1 MHTFRPQATSNTL
14 WAMAKLGYVPP
25 VDTLEAAATQIL
37 ADMRASVPQDVSNS
51 LWAFAS
57 MRHHPGTPLL
67 DAAAIQSTITAT
79 RFKPQEVANTLWAF
93 ATLGHDPGA
102 TALDALAAQAAG
114 LAYHYL
120 PVISGQVTAEQVAA
134 FAAVVADSKGPVLAF
149 CRSGARSTNMWRM
162 GL

>member
-67 DAAAIQSTITAT
+67 DAAAILRRHSDAH
-79 RFKPQEVANTLWAF
+79 A
-93 ATLGHDPGA
+93 
-102 TALDALAAQAAG
+102 ALADKMLEGAG
-114 LAYHYL
+114 TGECVG
-120 PVISGQVTAEQVAA
+120 VIEAWLSEDV
-134 FAAVVADSKGPVLAF
+134 
-149 CRSGARSTNMWRM
+149 
-162 GL
+162 